1 MFAINDHGT
10 ADFKNTCALN
20 QEVYDLVT
28 GLVDG
33 ASVDPYAAT
42 EADRKKLEKI
52 AALLTKVN
60 AIAKTLTK

>member
-10 ADFKNTCALN
+10 VEFKTTCALN
-20 QEVYDLVT
+20 QATYDLAM

-42 EADRKKLEKI
+42 AGDRKKLAKI
-52 AALLTKVN
+52 AALLAKAN
-60 AIAKTLTK
+60 EIAKTLTK